1 MKGKRINSDM
11 IDVPFSGFD
20 RIIELLLIS
29 LLAFMPLAF
38 GAVEAWSEEVVIALA
53 AAISICFMLKLV
65 FEKNSRLIWS
75 WAYIP
80 VALFILVAVFQLI
93 PLPTNMLSS
102 ISPNTVAMKK
112 ELLGDLPNSDT
123 LFKFMTLTF
132 YPKATRHDLR
142 LMLAVGAVFFVVVNA
157 YRRPNQIKRLLAA
170 IAIIGGSIAV
180 LALAQNVL
188 GNGKIYWIVA
198 TGHTRAY
205 SGTFINHSH
214 YSQFMN
220 LSIGASLALIMVK
233 LHESFISESVTPA
246 AVAKYFGSPQAK
258 VIWLLVGMIILGMAT
273 VVISLSRG
281 GMLSMLIAGAVTTL
295 VLSSHKSL
303 KGHSWIIVLMA
314 LGAFSVVLLIGFDA
328 VCDRLTTIRQLS
340 QAEGGRWQIVK
351 DIATAWTKFPLLGT
365 GLGTHEVVYPMFDR
379 AIIPTLASHAEN
391 EYAQAAEETGIVG
404 LILLLAFWVSIWGTQ
419 VRIVRI
425 RSMPIRS
432 AAYGLGFGLV
442 AILVHSLSDFGQH
455 LPANAFL
462 TAVSCGLLLSLGSM
476 GKTAN
481 PSARLAGISRR
492 STGLRIVALVCVSIL
507 SAWTLFDSHSARL
520 AESHWAKALAA
531 EQTLS
536 SKDWLGSDE
545 EYVALIRH
553 AAAAAD
559 YEPANVNYRHWLNVY
574 RWHSISRITD
584 PNTGT
589 VIIPEQL
596 IESVQRIV
604 QELHDARLLCPTYG
618 ATCSV
623 VGQLEI
629 FILGDPNGAERIRKG
644 FRFAPSDP
652 TACFVAGLLDA
663 EQGEAEASYTK
674 LDRAVQLDGSLF
686 DEAVYICID
695 RLGRPDLAVTLAGE
709 STYRLNQVANVL
721 VEMEDQKE
729 LAEKA
734 QAQVVALLK
743 KKCSQPDAPAAAFAS
758 MASIYGREGDNE
770 TAIKHY
776 RRALAIDYSHVQWRL
791 SMARLLAETDKI
803 PEAIHEARIGL
814 RLRPQF
820 KAAEKFIADLSVLP
834 GAVIEEDSMP

>member
-1 MKGKRINSDM
+1 M
-11 IDVPFSGFD
+11 IDLPFSGFD
-20 RIIELLLIS
+20 RIIEWLLIS

-38 GAVEAWSEEVVIALA
+38 GAVEAWSEEVVIALV
-53 AAISICFMLKLV
+53 AAISICFLLKLV
-65 FEKNSRLIWS
+65 FEKNTRPIWS
-75 WAYIP
+75 WAYVP

-93 PLPTNMLSS
+93 PLPTSLVSA
-102 ISPNTVAMKK
+102 ISPNTVATKK
-112 ELLGDLPNSDT
+112 ELLGDLPNSGA
-123 LFKFMTLTF
+123 LFKFMTLSF
-132 YPKATRHDLR
+132 YPSATRHDLR
-142 LMLAVGAVFFVVVNA
+142 LVLAVAAVFFVVANV
-157 YRRPNQIKRLLAA
+157 YRRPDQIKRLLAA
-170 IAIIGGSIAV
+170 IAIIGGSIAA

-198 TGHTRAY
+198 TGYTKAY

-220 LSIGASLALIMVK
+220 LSIGAALALIMVK
-233 LHESFISESVTPA
+233 LHESFISKRVTPA
-246 AVAKYFGSPQAK
+246 AVAKYVSSPQAK
-258 VIWLLVGMIILGMAT
+258 LIWLLVGMIILGMTT
-273 VVISLSRG
+273 VVVSLSRG

-295 VLSSHKSL
+295 ALSSHKSL
-303 KGHSWIIVLMA
+303 RGHGWIIVLMA
-314 LGAFSVVLLIGFDA
+314 LGAFSAVLLIGFDA
-328 VCDRLTTIRQLS
+328 VCDRLTTLRQLS

-379 AIIPTLASHAEN
+379 ATIPALASHAEN

-419 VRIVRI
+419 VRILI
-425 RSMPIRS
+425 TRSVPIRS
-432 AAYGLGFGLV
+432 AAYGLGFGLI

-462 TAVSCGLLLSLGSM
+462 SAVSCGLLLGLAGT
-476 GKTAN
+476 GKKTN
-481 PSARLAGISRR
+481 LSARFAGVSRW
-492 STGLRIVALVCVSIL
+492 STGLRIAALVCVSIV
-507 SAWTLFDSHSARL
+507 SAWALIYSNRFRL
-520 AESHWAKALAA
+520 AETHWAKALAA

-536 SKDWLGSDE
+536 RKDWQGSDE
-545 EYVALIRH
+545 EYVDLIRH

-559 YEPANVNYRHWLNVY
+559 YEPANVNYRHWLNIY

-589 VIIPEQL
+589 VIIPEQV
-596 IESVQRIV
+596 IKSVHRIV

-623 VGQLEI
+623 VGQLER
-629 FILGDPNGAERIRKG
+629 FILGDPNGEERIRKG
-644 FRFAPSDP
+644 FRLAPNDP

-663 EQGEAEASYTK
+663 EQGETEASYAK
-674 LDRAVQLDGSLF
+674 LNRAVQLDGRLF
-686 DEAVYICID
+686 DEVVYLCIG

-709 STYRLNQVANVL
+709 STYRLNHVANVL
-721 VEMEDQKE
+721 VEMEEQKE
-729 LAEKA
+729 LVEKA
-734 QAQVVALLK
+734 RAQVITLLK

-758 MASIYGREGDNE
+758 MASIYGREGDNKM
-770 TAIKHY
+770 AIEHY
-776 RRALAIDYSHVQWRL
+776 RRALALDYSHVQWRL
-791 SMARLLAETDKI
+791 NLARLLAETDKI

-820 KAAEKFIADLSVLP
+820 KAAQKLIADLSVLP
-834 GAVIEEDSMP
+834 GAVAQENP